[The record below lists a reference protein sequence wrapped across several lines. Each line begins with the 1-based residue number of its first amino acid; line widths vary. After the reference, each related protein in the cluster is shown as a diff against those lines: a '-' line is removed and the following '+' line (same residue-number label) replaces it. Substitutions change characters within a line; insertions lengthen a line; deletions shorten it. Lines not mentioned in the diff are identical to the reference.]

1 MDEIVKFNAAVFV
14 EIFFKQVDIVGDL
27 REVKIQHLV
36 MIAQWSG
43 VAAYTKGAKEI
54 FEVICLRLVIISS
67 HHTDEKALAEPSRAD
82 KEEAI
87 RLCLQLLQIHGLIYI
102 IHVPLPDRHEVR
114 HAIRYLFDL
123 VHTSP
128 PLFMLDR

>member
-67 HHTDEKALAEPSRAD
+67 HHTDEKALAESSGAD
-82 KEEAI
+82 ENQGVG
-87 RLCLQLLQIHGLIYI
+87 LFFQFSQIHSLIDI
-102 IHVPLPDRHEVR
+102 I
-114 HAIRYLFDL
+114 
-123 VHTSP
+123 
-128 PLFMLDR
+128 